1 MMYKS
6 VLSNGLKAIP
16 THVALKES
24 AQLRKIGF
32 AKISRLIKYSLSSAL
47 EQDAIASVEK
57 SRLVCD
63 SWMTNLEKNTQETTS
78 YQSAK
83 RSQPTNVLMQFQ
95 IALLPLLQ
103 TLTGNML
110 VPSDSWYIYYEETD
124 GISLHVDPKESDIS
138 VLTSVLGE
146 VGPLH
151 LHPDLEGQNQ
161 NQLDS
166 YYQGADW
173 NPIGGIPLRYPCDGI
188 IINRGH
194 RIPHHR
200 AGKPISQLCAVATL
214 HYTIQSCL

>member
-6 VLSNGLKAIP
+6 VALNGLKAIP

-32 AKISRLIKYSLSSAL
+32 VKVSNLIKYSLSSAL
-47 EQDAIASVEK
+47 EQDAIASMEK

-63 SWMTNLEKNTQETTS
+63 SWMPNLEKNIQETKS
-78 YQSAK
+78 YQSAR
-83 RSQPTNVLMQFQ
+83 RSQPTNVLMRFQ
-95 IALLPLLQ
+95 VALLPLLQ
-103 TLTGNML
+103 AMTGNIL
-110 VPSDSWYIYYEETD
+110 IPSDSWYIYYEGTD
-124 GISLHVDPKESDIS
+124 GIPLHDDPKESDIS
-138 VLTSVLGE
+138 VLTSVLGG

-161 NQLDS
+161 DQLDS
-166 YYQGADW
+166 YYKGVDW

-194 RIPHHR
+194 RVPHHR

-214 HYTIQSCL
+214 HYTVQS

>member
-6 VLSNGLKAIP
+6 VVSNGLKAIP
-16 THVALKES
+16 THVSLKES

-32 AKISRLIKYSLSSAL
+32 VKISGLIKFSLSSTL

-63 SWMTNLEKNTQETTS
+63 SRMKNLEKNTRETTS
-78 YQSAK
+78 YQFAR
-83 RSQPTNVLMQFQ
+83 RSQSTNVLMQFQ
-95 IALLPLLQ
+95 KALLPLLR
-103 TLTGNML
+103 TLTGNIL
-110 VPSDSWYIYYEETD
+110 VPSDSWYIYYEGTD

-138 VLTSVLGE
+138 VLISVLGE

-200 AGKPISQLCAVATL
+200 AGKSISQLCAVATL
-214 HYTIQSCL
+214 HYTIQF

>member
-1 MMYKS
+1 MYKS
-6 VLSNGLKAIP
+6 VVSNGLKAIP
-16 THVALKES
+16 THVALKER
-24 AQLRKIGF
+24 AQFHKIGF
-32 AKISRLIKYSLSSAL
+32 VKVSNLIKHSLSSAL
-47 EQDAIASVEK
+47 KHDAIASVEN

-63 SWMTNLEKNTQETTS
+63 NRTTNLEKNMQETTS
-78 YQSAK
+78 YQSAR

-103 TLTGNML
+103 TLTGNKL
-110 VPSDSWYIYYEETD
+110 IPSDSWYIYYEGTD
-124 GISLHVDPKESDIS
+124 GISLHLDPKESDIS

-166 YYQGADW
+166 YYRRVDW
-173 NPIGGIPLRYPCDGI
+173 SPIGGIPLRYPCDGI
-188 IINRGH
+188 IINRGN

-200 AGKPISQLCAVATL
+200 VGKPISQRCAVATL
-214 HYTIQSCL
+214 HYTIQSCF

>member
-1 MMYKS
+1 M
-6 VLSNGLKAIP
+6 SNGLRAIP

-32 AKISRLIKYSLSSAL
+32 AKISSLMKCSLSSVL
-47 EQDAIASVEK
+47 EQDAITSVEK
-57 SRLVCD
+57 SRLVSD
-63 SWMTNLEKNTQETTS
+63 SRMAGLEKNIHETTS
-78 YQSAK
+78 YRSAR
-83 RSQPTNVLMQFQ
+83 RSQSTVVLMHFQ

-103 TLTGNML
+103 ILTGNTL
-110 VPSDSWYIYYEETD
+110 VPSDSWYIYYEGTD
-124 GISLHVDPKESDIS
+124 RISLHVDPKGSDFS

-151 LHPDLEGQNQ
+151 LHPELEDLNQ

-166 YYQGADW
+166 YYNGVDW
-173 NPIGGIPLRYPCDGI
+173 NPTTGVPLRYPCDGI

-200 AGKPISQLCAVATL
+200 EGKPVSQLCAVATL
-214 HYTIQSCL
+214 HYTVRL

>member
-1 MMYKS
+1 MYKS
-6 VLSNGLKAIP
+6 VVSNGLKAIP
-16 THVALKES
+16 THVSLKES

-32 AKISRLIKYSLSSAL
+32 VKISGLIKFSLSSTL

-63 SWMTNLEKNTQETTS
+63 SRMKNLEKNTRETTS
-78 YQSAK
+78 YQFAR
-83 RSQPTNVLMQFQ
+83 RSQSTNVLMQFQ
-95 IALLPLLQ
+95 KALLPLLR
-103 TLTGNML
+103 TLTGNIL
-110 VPSDSWYIYYEETD
+110 VPSDSWYIYYEGTD

-138 VLTSVLGE
+138 VLISVLGE

-200 AGKPISQLCAVATL
+200 AGKSISQLCAVATL
-214 HYTIQSCL
+214 HYTIQF